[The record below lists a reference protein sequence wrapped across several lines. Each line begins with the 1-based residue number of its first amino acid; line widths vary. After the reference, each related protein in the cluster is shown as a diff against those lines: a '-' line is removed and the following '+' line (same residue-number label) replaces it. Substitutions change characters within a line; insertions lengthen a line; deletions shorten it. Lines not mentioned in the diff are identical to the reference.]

1 MDDTEDG
8 INLEIT
14 DNGITCKLSKNLPKY
29 INKGICYIV
38 DTFLE
43 KHKLIRSNISFW
55 VIHPGG
61 RRIIEEIQKALG
73 ISKEDTMD
81 SWDILKNYGNML
93 SPSIIFVLEKVMT
106 RERIHG
112 KYGIAISFSPGVG
125 TECLLLQYVNT

>member
-8 INLEIT
+8 IKLEIT

-43 KHKLIRSNISFW
+43 KHKLIRADIRFW

-73 ISKEDTMD
+73 ISEEDTKD

-93 SPSIIFVLEKVMT
+93 SPSIMFVLEKVMM
-106 RERIHG
+106 REKIPG
-112 KYGIAISFSPGVG
+112 KYGLAISFSPGVG
-125 TECLLLQYVNT
+125 TECLLLQYL